1 MSQIKEK
8 KYPETVQNYTGDIL
22 LVGINY
28 NTKDKKHECVIEG
41 DQIIG

>member
-8 KYPETVQNYTGDIL
+8 KYPEAVRNYTGDIL
-22 LVGINY
+22 LVEINY
-28 NTKDKKHECVIEG
+28 NTKDKKHECAIER

>member
-1 MSQIKEK
+1 MSQIKAT

-28 NTKDKKHECVIEG
+28 NTKDKKHECVIER